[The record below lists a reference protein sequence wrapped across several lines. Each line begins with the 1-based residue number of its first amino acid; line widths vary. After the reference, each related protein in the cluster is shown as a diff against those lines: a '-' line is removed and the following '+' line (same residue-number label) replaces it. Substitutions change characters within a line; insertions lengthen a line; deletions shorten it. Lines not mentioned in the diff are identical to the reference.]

1 MAAEDEGRTEEP
13 SEYRI
18 EKERKE
24 GRVAKSQEISAALVI
39 LFAVLILVF
48 LAKFIFAECMN
59 IYRYFFERC
68 AQADLSDKN
77 MYSVFLSSF
86 FKIILPIT
94 SIGILAGVIGNIVQT
109 RGFLFSWK
117 PIQPKFDKIIPRFGE
132 YFKNTLFSGSGLFN
146 LAKNFTK
153 VLLICLVAYIFIR
166 KDIFVLIQVIDN
178 GQILQAIGKIAS
190 MAAQILIIVSVIF
203 LLISIPDYFVQR
215 REFRE
220 KLKMTKQEVK
230 QEYKELEGDPEV
242 KSRLRS
248 MQQQL
253 LKMNIPRAVKEA
265 DVVIANPTHYAV
277 TLKYDMQQE
286 NSAPMMT
293 AKGEDSTA
301 LYIRRLAEENN
312 KPVIENRP
320 VARELYT
327 NLEVGDIIPE
337 KYYRVIAEIY
347 AQIKK
352 EEITGNL

>member
-18 EKERKE
+18 EKASKE

-48 LAKFIFAECMN
+48 LAKFIFSECMN
-59 IYRYFFERC
+59 IYKYFFQRC
-68 AQADLSDKN
+68 SEADLSDKT

-86 FKIILPIT
+86 LKIILPIT
-94 SIGILAGVIGNIVQT
+94 SIGILAGVTGNIIQT
-109 RGFLFSWK
+109 RGFIFSWK
-117 PIQPKFDKIIPRFGE
+117 PIQPKFDKILPHFGE
-132 YFKNTLFSGSGLFN
+132 YFKKTLFSGRGLFN
-146 LAKNFTK
+146 IAKNFIK
-153 VLLICLVAYIFIR
+153 VILICVIGYIFIR
-166 KDIFVLIQVIDN
+166 KDIFVLIQIIDN
-178 GQILQAIGKIAS
+178 GQILKAVGKIAS
-190 MAAQILIIVSVIF
+190 MAAQILLFVAMMF

-215 REFRE
+215 KEFRE
-220 KLKMTKQEVK
+220 SLKMTKQEVK

-242 KSRLRS
+242 KSKLRS

-277 TLKYDMQQE
+277 TLKYDEQAAD
-286 NSAPMMT
+286 SAPMMT
-293 AKGEDSTA
+293 AKGEDNTA

-320 VARELYT
+320 VARELYS
-327 NLEVGDIIPE
+327 NLEVGDVIPE
-337 KYYRVIAEIY
+337 KYYRIIAEIY

-352 EEITGNL
+352 K

>member
-1 MAAEDEGRTEEP
+1 
-13 SEYRI
+13 
-18 EKERKE
+18 
-24 GRVAKSQEISAALVI
+24 
-39 LFAVLILVF
+39 
-48 LAKFIFAECMN
+48 MN
-59 IYRYFFERC
+59 I
-68 AQADLSDKN
+68 
-77 MYSVFLSSF
+77 
-86 FKIILPIT
+86 IL
-94 SIGILAGVIGNIVQT
+94 
-109 RGFLFSWK
+109 K
-117 PIQPKFDKIIPRFGE
+117 K
-132 YFKNTLFSGSGLFN
+132 
-146 LAKNFTK
+146 
-153 VLLICLVAYIFIR
+153 ICLVAYIFIR

-327 NLEVGDIIPE
+327 NL
-337 KYYRVIAEIY
+337 
-347 AQIKK
+347 K
-352 EEITGNL
+352 ERIVNHLMIFK